1 MVSTVIAVSLP
12 VLLIEP
18 VNYYTCEKWLLT
30 KTVDSNISWVDSRDR
45 SIAQI
50 GKLVLPTLWR
60 KGSKV
65 YRKVQIHSLAIRWYH
80 NLFLGSRKFS
90 GLSAGLL
97 I

>member
-18 VNYYTCEKWLLT
+18 VNYYTCKKWLMT
-30 KTVDSNISWVDSRDR
+30 KTIDSSIRCVDSRDR

-50 GKLVLPTLWR
+50 GKLVLLTLWR

-65 YRKVQIHSLAIRWYH
+65 YRKV
-80 NLFLGSRKFS
+80 
-90 GLSAGLL
+90 
-97 I
+97 

>member
-12 VLLIEP
+12 VLLIES

-30 KTVDSNISWVDSRDR
+30 KTVDSSISSVDSRDR

-50 GKLVLPTLWR
+50 GKLVFTTLWR

-65 YRKVQIHSLAIRWYH
+65 YRKVQIHTLAISWYH
-80 NLFLGSRKFS
+80 ILFLESRKFS

>member
-12 VLLIEP
+12 VLEP
-18 VNYYTCEKWLLT
+18 VNYYTCKKWLLT
-30 KTVDSNISWVDSRDR
+30 KTVDSSISCVDSCDR
-45 SIAQI
+45 SIARV

-65 YRKVQIHSLAIRWYH
+65 YRKVQIHTLAISWYH
-80 NLFLGSRKFS
+80 ILFLESRKFR